1 MVLNIMF
8 CIAVVVVVVDDLR
21 MMAKPFWLGLALC
34 NLACFLGSKLS
45 IQTLLLKKKKVE
57 QGHLYITQMYV
68 EFVNDFYKL
77 VLN

>member
-1 MVLNIMF
+1 MF
-8 CIAVVVVVVDDLR
+8 CIAVVVVVDDLR

-34 NLACFLGSKLS
+34 ILACFLGLKLS
-45 IQTLLLKKKKVE
+45 IQTLLLKKKKKVE